1 MKRIRKLVYKNGKVR
16 FVVEEN
22 RIFGFIPFFWTPC
35 LIYDAIL
42 DMHFQAIFN
51 SEDEARK
58 FMLNE
63 EDVIV
68 NSSVIETSE

>member
-1 MKRIRKLVYKNGKVR
+1 MKRIRKLVYKNGKIR

-35 LIYDAIL
+35 LIYDASL
-42 DMHFQAIFN
+42 DMHFQVIFN

-63 EDVIV
+63 EDIIV
-68 NSSVIETSE
+68 DSSIMETSR